1 MTRHEAVEE
10 HRKMWTWITEQLERM
25 TEKESKRIS
34 ILFLKKSYVNDN
46 RKDLIKKY
54 GVNIIKEIEYSYCF
68 LCCYA
73 RLLSEISECDWS
85 CDSCPV
91 KVAKDDKRGFKCLGG
106 LYDRTENRNPL
117 EKRIKAARV
126 ISELP
131 ENENIKDIDI
141 IF

>member
-1 MTRHEAVEE
+1 MTRHQAVED
-10 HRKMWTWITEQLERM
+10 HRKMWKWITDQLERM
-25 TEKESKRIS
+25 TEEESKRIG
-34 ILFLKKSYVNDN
+34 IFILKKAYINDH
-46 RKDLIKKY
+46 REEMIKKY
-54 GVNIIKEIEYSYCF
+54 GINITEEIENNPCF

-73 RLLSEISECDWS
+73 QLLSEISEDSWL

-91 KVAKDDKRGFKCLGG
+91 EVDDIGRETGCLRGLFGK
-106 LYDRTENRNPL
+106 TEDCNPL
-117 EKRIKAARV
+117 KKRIKAART

>member
-1 MTRHEAVEE
+1 MTRHQAVEE

-25 TEKESKRIS
+25 TEEESKRID
-34 ILFLKKSYVNDN
+34 IFLLKKSYVNDH
-46 RKDLIKKY
+46 RKELIKKY
-54 GVNIIKEIEYSYCF
+54 GIIITGEIEYNYCF

-73 RLLSEISECDWS
+73 QLLSGISEGIWL

-91 KVAKDDKRGFKCLGG
+91 EVDDIGRGAGCLRG
-106 LYDRTENRNPL
+106 LFGKTEDCNPL
-117 EKRIKAARV
+117 KKRIKAART

-141 IF
+141 II